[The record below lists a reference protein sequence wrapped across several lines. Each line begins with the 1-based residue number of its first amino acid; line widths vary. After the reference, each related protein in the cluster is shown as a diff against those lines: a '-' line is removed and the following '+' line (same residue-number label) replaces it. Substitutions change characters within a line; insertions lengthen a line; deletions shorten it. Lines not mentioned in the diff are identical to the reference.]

1 MGSVNHS
8 YQKQWLAV
16 VIQRELCLCYGISQ
30 SLIPKSVVI
39 QRELCL
45 CYGISQSLIP
55 KAVVGSG
62 DSKRTLPLLWDQS
75 ITDTKSSGWQW
86 WFKENSASVMGSV
99 NHSYQKQLLAVV
111 IQRGL
116 CLCYGIS
123 QSLIPKAVVGSGD
136 SKRTLPLLWDQSIT
150 HTKSSG
156 WQW

>member
-1 MGSVNHS
+1 
-8 YQKQWLAV
+8 
-16 VIQRELCLCYGISQ
+16 
-30 SLIPKSVVI
+30 
-39 QRELCL
+39 
-45 CYGISQSLIP
+45 
-55 KAVVGSG
+55 
-62 DSKRTLPLLWDQS
+62 
-75 ITDTKSSGWQW
+75 
-86 WFKENSASVMGSV
+86 MGSV

-156 WQW
+156 WQWWFKENSASVMGSVNHSYQKQWLAVVVQRGLCLSYGISQSLIPKAVVGSGDPKRNQMGRDLFVGAVGFWVASFSSFISCTLYSGVVLIS